1 MPPAKKGQTS
11 GGGAAAR
18 QASPAVAVADALPW
32 QDLLEVLPV
41 PLWIIGPQADLWF
54 GNRAWHA
61 MTANASHTVAPTSID
76 WLQVLHED
84 DRHRAVTAFHSAA
97 AVRRGVQINLRLRAN
112 DGFRSWS
119 FVGQPFCTPT
129 GEVEMFIG
137 AAHDT
142 TAAEDAHR
150 RLRELSVRLVAA
162 QESERARIA
171 RELHD
176 DIAQRIVLLTVKLGS
191 AAKTRPFSTTL
202 ARRTLDDARD
212 MLQDLT
218 KGIHLLSRELHPP
231 KLTMRGLAPTLR
243 ALCDEMAA
251 NSGVAVQFAEDTEP
265 VEVSEDT
272 ALCVFRVMQEALQNS
287 VKHSGGRKVDVRLR
301 QDASSVTLW
310 VADDGAGFDPA
321 SAHSTGLGLMTMRER
336 VELSGGRLR
345 IISEPA
351 CGTMVEAIV
360 PARSSLPAS

>member
-191 AAKTRPFSTTL
+191 AAKTRP
-202 ARRTLDDARD
+202 
-212 MLQDLT
+212 
-218 KGIHLLSRELHPP
+218 P